1 MAKACPSSPSLSFP
15 LGGSQVTPVPRR
27 ALALPAHAPQAW
39 LDLWSYW
46 SCLPPRALT
55 LILTAFS
62 CPHLP
67 TPGHFQD
74 QEGDEGPF
82 VVACAVGLGWFCPEV
97 ARSQDRV
104 VSPTPSM
111 GPSPTPAASVAW
123 APGVSDP
130 PTSLS
135 SLAPSFPVS
144 FRMTPALCAWHTAG
158 CPFHGFWAA
167 RSCLPLGRGVGL
179 V

>member
-27 ALALPAHAPQAW
+27 ASALPARAPQAW
-39 LDLWSYW
+39 LDLWSCW

-55 LILTAFS
+55 LILTTFS

-67 TPGHFQD
+67 TPGYFQD

-82 VVACAVGLGWFCPEV
+82 VVSCAVGLGWFCPEV

-104 VSPTPSM
+104 VPPTPSM

-123 APGVSDP
+123 APGASDP

-135 SLAPSFPVS
+135 SLTPSFPVS
-144 FRMTPALCAWHTAG
+144 FRMIPALRAWHTAG
-158 CPFHGFWAA
+158 CPLHWF
-167 RSCLPLGRGVGL
+167 
-179 V
+179 